1 MILQELTNYYNACVA
16 EGLVPPRGWEQVGI
30 SVDVHLNPDGSVR
43 RFVNVQHDE
52 KRGKKTVQRPNML
65 VMPAGEVSTVNIAAN
80 FLWHNAD
87 YLLGIPTK
95 GNPERTKRCFAAS
108 RELHEK
114 VLGNIDSKAAQSIRA
129 FFNTWNPDTFS
140 EVEGALAVIPLLEK
154 GANLTF
160 CDVEGTRIAEDEDIR
175 TAWTTYY
182 SGKQE
187 GPEEVCLVTGM
198 HTEHIAVTHPKIK
211 GVAGAQS
218 TGASLVSFNA
228 PAFCSYG
235 REQNANAPIS
245 HEAAF
250 AYTTALNYLLAHPSH
265 VMHIG
270 IDTVVMWAQ
279 SAQTAYPDFMSAIWN
294 PDERYSEGELRSML
308 QRISRGESVD
318 FDGKL
323 LDSEMPFYILGLSP
337 NAGRISVRFFLQN
350 TFGAFIRNLNEHQ
363 ENLRIVGYDHAE
375 DKMIP
380 VWKLL
385 SATVNQNSKDKKPL
399 PQLSGNL
406 MTSIL
411 NGMRYPTTL
420 LTGVNLRIRAERSID
435 HTKAAILK
443 AYYTRNTNPQ
453 VPREILKMNLN
464 KESNNI
470 PYLLGRLFS
479 IYESIQQ
486 QANPGIKA
494 TITAKYFTSAASTP
508 AIVFPVLGDLAQK
521 HLRKLKGNPSKTG
534 LAIYLE
540 QQIVDLGSRLGEQY
554 PVRLS
559 LPEQGSF
566 QLGYY
571 AQTQE
576 RYAKKN
582 QKDETAGKAPT
593 KL

>member
-1 MILQELTNYYNACVA
+1 MILQALANYYNICVA
-16 EGLVPPRGWEQVGI
+16 KELVPPRGWDRVGI

-52 KRGKKTVQRPNML
+52 TRGKKTVQRPNVL
-65 VMPAGEVSTVNIAAN
+65 VMPAPRIRAVNIAAN
-80 FLWHNAD
+80 FLWDNAD

-95 GNPERTKRCFAAS
+95 GKVERTKKCFAAS
-108 RELHEK
+108 RELHNA
-114 VLGNIDSKAAQSIRA
+114 VLSDTDSPAAHSIRA
-129 FFNTWNPDTFS
+129 FFNTWDPDKFD
-140 EVEGALAVIPLLEK
+140 EVEGASAVMPLLEK
-154 GANLTF
+154 GANLTL
-160 CDVEGTRIAEDEDIR
+160 CREDGTRFSEDEEIR
-175 TAWTTYY
+175 SAWTARC
-182 SGKQE
+182 SE
-187 GPEEVCLVTGM
+187 EENGPEDVCLVTGK
-198 HTEHIAVTHPKIK
+198 HTEHIAVIHPKIK
-211 GVAGAQS
+211 GIAGAQS

-250 AYTTALNYLLAHPSH
+250 AYTTALNYLLDQPGN
-265 VMHIG
+265 VMRMG
-270 IDTVVMWAQ
+270 IDTIVMWAQ
-279 SAQTAYPDFMSAIWN
+279 SAETAYADFMSSLWN
-294 PDERYSEGELRSML
+294 PDEKYNEGELRSIL
-308 QRISRGESVD
+308 EKICRGMPVS
-318 FDGKL
+318 FDGEQ

-337 NAGRISVRFFLQN
+337 NAGRVSVRFFLQN
-350 TFGAFIRNLNEHQ
+350 TFGKFVQNVNEHQ
-363 ENLRIVGYDHAE
+363 ENLRIAGYDHAE
-375 DKMIP
+375 DKYIP
-380 VWKLL
+380 TWKLL
-385 SATVNQNSKDKKPL
+385 AATVNQKSKNKNPL

-411 NGMRYPTTL
+411 TGTRYPTTL

-443 AYYTRNTNPQ
+443 AYYTRNVCPQ
-453 VPREILKMNLN
+453 VPKEILKMTLN
-464 KESNNI
+464 KDSNNI

-479 IYESIQQ
+479 IYESVQQ
-486 QANPGIKA
+486 CANPGIKA
-494 TITAKYFTSAASTP
+494 TITARYFTSAASTP

-521 HLRKLKGNPSKTG
+521 HLRKLKGSPSTTG
-534 LAIYLE
+534 LAVHFE
-540 QQIVDLGSRLGEQY
+540 RQIVDLGSRLGEQY

-582 QKDETAGKAPT
+582 EPEVEAEKVPVQA
-593 KL
+593 